1 MMFAKVKIKQE
12 CNTIYI
18 QQRILI
24 NMNLLKEPF
33 IFQRPNILGEEKNG
47 ISAQSAKS
55 GNLGTR
61 FPSFFREKF
70 RQFKFKVLKKFEKF
84 KIFGKI
90 LINFFSNYASVMH
103 VTPRIS
109 QWLYLA
115 VRGCTWLCLAVCT
128 WLFLGLPFQ
137 QDCMGLDWDWKSLN
151 ASHRSGVRANKIPV
165 RNIAGSC
172 ADPNILKCK
181 VKFGICWCLLKM
193 K

>member
-70 RQFKFKVLKKFEKF
+70 RQFKFKVLKKLEKF

-115 VRGCTWLCLAVCT
+115 VRGCTWPYVAVPGRT
-128 WLFLGLPFQ
+128 WLYMAVPGCMYLALPWSAFLVGLYGIGLGLEISECQSPL
-137 QDCMGLDWDWKSLN
+137 CGT
-151 ASHRSGVRANKIPV
+151 
-165 RNIAGSC
+165 C
-172 ADPNILKCK
+172 
-181 VKFGICWCLLKM
+181 
-193 K
+193 